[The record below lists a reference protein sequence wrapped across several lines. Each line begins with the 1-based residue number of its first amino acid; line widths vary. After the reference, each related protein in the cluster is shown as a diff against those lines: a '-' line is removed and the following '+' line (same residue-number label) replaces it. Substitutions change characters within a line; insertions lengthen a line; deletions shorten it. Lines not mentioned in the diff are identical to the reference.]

1 MAWTEEGSSTDA
13 SPRNNQSLGAPRN
26 LIKAMV
32 TLTIQER
39 TLVRT
44 KSDGVDLSVSYG
56 GGID

>member
-32 TLTIQER
+32 MLTIQGR
-39 TLVRT
+39 TLIRT
-44 KSDGVDLSVSYG
+44 KNDGVSLSVFYG